1 MGDANRLISSG
12 HFKNLNKNICNKLE
26 SIDRGYIGDNLD
38 PIDWAEL
45 SRNNDDSWN
54 NPILYTLMYEVDYL
68 MAYCHLCRSRY
79 CGEFNYS
86 K

>member
-1 MGDANRLISSG
+1 MGYANRLISSG

-38 PIDWAEL
+38 PMDWAEL

-68 MAYCHLCRSRY
+68 MAYCHLCRLTLLW
-79 CGEFNYS
+79 
-86 K
+86 